1 MARITVEDC
10 LRRVSSRFELV
21 HLAAQRV
28 RQIRE
33 GSEYLVSSPKN
44 EDIVV
49 ALREIAAGKVTQEN
63 MAEAIK
69 AGFFKAPAAAGDEL
83 SSEIVEE
90 MAQNMGNGAEFVGDD
105 LKTRDGDFDDEDDD
119 EEYDDETD

>member
-1 MARITVEDC
+1 MARITIEDC
-10 LRRVSSRFELV
+10 LAKVPSRFELV

-63 MAEAIK
+63 IIA
-69 AGFFKAPAAAGDEL
+69 
-83 SSEIVEE
+83 SQEILFSVS
-90 MAQNMGNGAEFVGDD
+90 
-105 LKTRDGDFDDEDDD
+105 DDD
-119 EEYDDETD
+119 ATDESDLEEETTDEETESEDAAPEEDEAEEVADEESDSDSDEEEE